1 VESAAF
7 DSTAFLEIKAYIQNG
22 QAIVAAGIG
31 PFLIVHRQ
39 FEMNTANIQE
49 FTPGMTG
56 EVSVEVI
63 ALLGDVRDIT
73 FEINSTPTANVA
85 STGTTPF
92 CGPTGNYEICV
103 PFSYGDVDG
112 NITNVWVD
120 GDFSP
125 VSITHSDGEGQFC
138 FTPPAVDAVYNF
150 TVNVE
155 DDCGALAQPTHMHT
169 IDVDEEC
176 DTTTCIVLEIEQ
188 TECLNTGSYAH
199 VDIMVETLT
208 EEMAGFDLLLSYDAS
223 AFAFTSAVP
232 GGAIDTWEF
241 FTYRM
246 GPFGNCGGPCPSGLL
261 RLVSIADVNNGAK
274 HPDPAQLGP
283 DGVLVTMRFMITN
296 DQTLAG
302 YTYDLNFFW
311 IDCGDNGVS
320 SISGDT
326 LFLDKVIVNQDGS
339 VLWNEFDEDNYP
351 ESERLPNVGAP
362 DYCLIGDKYEP
373 RRCVVFI
380 NGSIC
385 IIHPDS
391 IDARGDVNL
400 NGTSHEIADAV
411 LFTQYILNGLS
422 AFKISVPAQL
432 AATDV
437 NNDGIQGT
445 VGDLVYLIRV
455 ITGDAL
461 PYAKLA
467 PFVDDATV
475 SFDVNLLTAHTDRN
489 LGAVLLTFQ
498 AAAG

>member
-1 VESAAF
+1 
-7 DSTAFLEIKAYIQNG
+7 
-22 QAIVAAGIG
+22 
-31 PFLIVHRQ
+31 
-39 FEMNTANIQE
+39 
-49 FTPGMTG
+49 
-56 EVSVEVI
+56 
-63 ALLGDVRDIT
+63 
-73 FEINSTPTANVA
+73 
-85 STGTTPF
+85 
-92 CGPTGNYEICV
+92 
-103 PFSYGDVDG
+103 
-112 NITNVWVD
+112 
-120 GDFSP
+120 
-125 VSITHSDGEGQFC
+125 
-138 FTPPAVDAVYNF
+138 
-150 TVNVE
+150 
-155 DDCGALAQPTHMHT
+155 
-169 IDVDEEC
+169 
-176 DTTTCIVLEIEQ
+176 
-188 TECLNTGSYAH
+188 
-199 VDIMVETLT
+199 MVETLT

-261 RLVSIADVNNGAK
+261 RLVSIADVNNGAN

-283 DGVLVTMRFMITN
+283 DGVLATMRFLITN

-475 SFDVNLLTAHTDRN
+475 SFDGNLVTAHADRN
-489 LGAVLLTFQ
+489 LGAVLLTFKVDGEYQ
-498 AAAG
+498 LTNLTSMTVVDVVTNGELRVLAYDLSTNSIPAGKTPLLQIEGDVELIEAEIADYHGNPLLTRVDQVLLPENYSLDQNYPNPFNPRTVVEFALPKAGEVTLEVYNVAGQRVAILATGRHEAGYHQVAFDAVDDYGRQLASGVYLYRLTTDGFTQTRKMLLIK